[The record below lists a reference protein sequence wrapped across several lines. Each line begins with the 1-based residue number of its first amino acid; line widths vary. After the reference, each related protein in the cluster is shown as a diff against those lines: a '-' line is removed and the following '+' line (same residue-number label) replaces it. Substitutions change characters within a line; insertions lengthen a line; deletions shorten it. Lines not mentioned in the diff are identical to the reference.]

1 MIRPCAFYTWYF
13 MKETLI
19 FLFFMEVSCMKESD
33 FQKKLIDNINKLFP
47 ECVILKNDSRYRQGI
62 PDLIILNKNRWAIL
76 ECKKRKNSHY
86 QPNQNYYLDKLNNMS
101 YANMVCPENEKEVM
115 DELYKS
121 LEPER

>member
-1 MIRPCAFYTWYF
+1 MIRPCAFHTWYI
-13 MKETLI
+13 MKETL
-19 FLFFMEVSCMKESD
+19 FFFFFMEGSYMKESD

-47 ECVILKNDSRYRQGI
+47 ECVILKNDARYKQGI

-76 ECKKRKNSHY
+76 ECKKRKKSHY

-101 YANMVCPENEKEVM
+101 YASMICPENEKEVM

>member
-1 MIRPCAFYTWYF
+1 
-13 MKETLI
+13 
-19 FLFFMEVSCMKESD
+19 MKESD

-86 QPNQNYYLDKLNNMS
+86 QPNQNYYLNKLNNMS